1 MSKLKPEK
9 SIVFLIFSLSLDQFY
24 CPMTF
29 SWSVHLY
36 LILLLICSLKST
48 IVVFASYF
56 IFLFCFNVS
65 PFLTFLSK
73 LNIFNLILCPLVAY

>member
-1 MSKLKPEK
+1 M
-9 SIVFLIFSLSLDQFY
+9 
-24 CPMTF
+24 
-29 SWSVHLY
+29 
-36 LILLLICSLKST
+36 CSLKST

>member
-24 CPMTF
+24 CPTTF

-36 LILLLICSLKST
+36 LILLLICSLQST
-48 IVVFASYF
+48 IVVFASYL
-56 IFLFCFNVS
+56 IFLLCFNVS

-73 LNIFNLILCPLVAY
+73 LNIFNFVLCPLVAY